1 MPIAKEGLREIA
13 LAALLFG
20 GLAAATW
27 RLFWPAA
34 VLFLIVWLA
43 ILAFFRDPRRR
54 RTYEPGELCAPA
66 DGMITEV
73 SKLDHHETIGGP
85 AARIGIFLSILD
97 VHVNRSPC
105 AGTIRSIDYRKG
117 SFLDARHPESG
128 ERNEASTMI
137 LDTDNGMPG
146 PVVVRQ
152 VAGKVARRIVC
163 NVGVGDRMPMG
174 HRFGMIKFGSRTEL
188 IFPLLQETEVLAGV
202 GDKTKAGL
210 TILARQ
216 GSVSVKRSPRE
227 KSGSDA
233 VEKEEMI
240 V

>member
-13 LAALLFG
+13 IATVLLG
-20 GLAAATW
+20 GLAAAAW
-27 RLFWPAA
+27 WLFWPAA
-34 VLFLIVWLA
+34 ILFLIVWLG
-43 ILAFFRDPRRR
+43 ILAFFRNPQRHP
-54 RTYEPGELCAPA
+54 TGEVGELCAPA
-66 DGMITEV
+66 DGTITEI

-85 AARIGIFLSILD
+85 AVRIGIFLSILD

-105 AGTIRSIDYRKG
+105 AGTVRSIDHRKG
-117 SFLDARHPESG
+117 RFLDARHPESG

-137 LDTDNGMPG
+137 LDTDDGMPG
-146 PVVVRQ
+146 PIVVRQ

-163 NVGVGDRMPMG
+163 HAGVGDRMPMG

-188 IFPLLQETEVLAGV
+188 IFPLLRETEVPAGV

-216 GSVSVKRSPRE
+216 GSALMQRSKCE
-227 KSGSDA
+227 KAGPDA
-233 VEKEEMI
+233 VEKQEVTM
-240 V
+240 

>member
-13 LAALLFG
+13 LAGLLLG
-20 GLAAATW
+20 GLAVAAW
-27 RLFWPAA
+27 WLFWPAA
-34 VLFLIVWLA
+34 IVFLVIWLG
-43 ILAFFRDPRRR
+43 ILAFFRDPRRL

-66 DGMITEV
+66 DGTITEI

-85 AARIGIFLSILD
+85 AVRVGIFLSILD
-97 VHVNRSPC
+97 VHINRSPC
-105 AGTIRSIDYRKG
+105 AGIVRSIDYRKG
-117 SFLDARHPESG
+117 TFLDARHPESG
-128 ERNEASTMI
+128 ERNEASTMV
-137 LDTDNGMPG
+137 LDTDEGMPG
-146 PVVVRQ
+146 PMVVRQ

-163 NVGVGDRMPMG
+163 NVGVGDRMPIG

-188 IFPLLQETEVLAGV
+188 IFPLLQETEVLAGI

-216 GSVSVKRSPRE
+216 GSASMKRSERD
-227 KSGSDA
+227 KFASDA
-233 VEKEEMI
+233 VDKQEMT